1 MISFYPPSVDSGMS
15 FSVADCIVR
24 GLFSGGYYSDLLTKL
39 FLHEMDVSNL
49 ILTPSC
55 TSAIHMALRLAHI
68 HRGDEVIL
76 PSFNFPAAANAV
88 LLCGGVPVLCDI
100 DSSTQNISV
109 EDAAHR
115 ITRKTKAVIAVHY
128 AAVACDMGKLNAL
141 CEKFS
146 LALIE
151 DAAQAV
157 GAAYKGRHLG
167 TMGRFGCYSFHA
179 TKVFTSGEG
188 GALCFGAEDAQE
200 AALYRDNGT
209 NRESFMNG
217 ICLAYNWQGLGESMR
232 MSELA
237 AAALY
242 PQLIRRDE
250 TIQKRLKIQRAYD
263 TAFRDANQSGRLQ
276 LMTVPEG
283 CHTNGHIYYVRFA
296 DGEERK
302 RVQSALKRDD
312 IPTYTHYVP
321 LHMSPAGAAL
331 GYGPKDLP
339 QSKRAYETLL
349 RLPIHEQMTE
359 DQAFYVAE
367 RLLKAVEG

>member
-15 FSVADCIVR
+15 LSVQDCIVR
-24 GLFSGGYYSDLLTKL
+24 GLFSGGYYSGLLTKL

-68 HRGDEVIL
+68 RPGDEVIL

-100 DSSTQNISV
+100 DPVTQNISAG
-109 EDAAHR
+109 DAALR
-115 ITRKTKAVIAVHY
+115 ITKKTKAIIAVHY
-128 AAVACDMGKLNAL
+128 AAVACDMEKLNEL
-141 CEKFS
+141 CTEFS

-217 ICLAYNWQGLGESMR
+217 NCLAYDWQGLGESMR

-242 PQLIRRDE
+242 PQLLRRDD
-250 TIQKRLKIQRAYD
+250 IIHKRLMIHRAYE
-263 TAFRDANQSGRLQ
+263 TAFRDASLSGRLQ
-276 LMTVPEG
+276 AMAVPEG
-283 CHTNGHIYYVRFA
+283 CQTNGHIYYIRFEDA
-296 DGEERK
+296 QKRE
-302 RVQSALKRDD
+302 RVQNALKQED
-312 IPTYTHYVP
+312 IQSYSHYVP
-321 LHMSPAGAAL
+321 LHMSPMGAAL
-331 GYGPKDLP
+331 GYSSKDLP
-339 QSKRAYETLL
+339 QSKRTYETLL